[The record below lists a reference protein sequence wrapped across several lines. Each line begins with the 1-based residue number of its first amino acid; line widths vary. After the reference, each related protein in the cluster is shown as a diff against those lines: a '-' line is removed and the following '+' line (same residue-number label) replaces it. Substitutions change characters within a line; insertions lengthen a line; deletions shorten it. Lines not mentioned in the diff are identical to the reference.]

1 MRGLGRSIGL
11 ESWEKG
17 RNEGLGRSIGRMRGW
32 GEDRETQDSPIV
44 DKLISTNGGKGPP
57 SPRGI
62 EPDTGTFRLEPNAD
76 IFQRGLEKSAAFL
89 NRSNEIKLREVPGAV
104 LQAAADVPVSN
115 IEVPQDKA
123 PSNVPVESHNN
134 DERVSKTPSRNEE
147 RPALTSFTP
156 ACDVSAKDVSSAIKR
171 AKTVQCKQEIAD
183 VFCHQENGTLYTLR
197 LPNYCPNKGDDY
209 GKYYGCYRD
218 SKTSRD
224 LDGGMTELTDNSPQT
239 CIDHCYRSA
248 QKYAGLQYGK
258 ECWCGSS
265 YGRHSEKLDEAH
277 CFAKCPGNDSQTCGA
292 YLANKIYGTGVQD
305 VVRQDAP
312 LEYSPLEPGVPRV
325 TIVFVLTV
333 NGRAYRQITRLLRLI
348 YSPGHYYYI
357 HVDKRQEYLFR
368 ELLPLEERFSN
379 VYLTRER
386 FSTIWGGASLL
397 QAHLS
402 FLREL
407 IEDKKDWSWDYYI
420 NLSES
425 DYPVKPV
432 TDLVEYLTAYKGLNF
447 LRSFGKNV
455 PRFIK
460 KQGID
465 QTFHECEDHL
475 WRVAPRPLP
484 TGVIFDGGSDWI
496 GLFKEFAR
504 YALKSKDKLVTG
516 LKQYYKYSLLP
527 VESFFHMVLQNS
539 LFCSQ
544 SVDNNLHLTNWR
556 RKQGCKC
563 QYKHIVDWCG
573 CSPNNIKITDME
585 RLLHYDKKPMF
596 FARKFEAIVDQE
608 VINSVDVTFHGY
620 LYPGVPG
627 LSNYWQ
633 NVYHHLDKSTKVK
646 DAALTVYTSIQR
658 LATSFLLEAMPTCSL
673 KPLKLFETTVFN
685 EADHFHGLLVFF
697 SAQLQD
703 TGQAVTLEVHA
714 EPKHYYTQVDTKGQ
728 AARLQSLEV
737 GTDFDVKELIFR
749 NDGNLMGPFDE
760 ITLRHAWLPGNE
772 FSVSIAWVDPTNE
785 IAASYDVH
793 LPSAYHVGNQK
804 PFLNKPLR
812 PGIWKACIMIDLKL
826 VAYTQFLV
834 TPLTFLNNEP
844 ISVSDTLRS
853 HQGPNG
859 LYTSSDFSEFKPNL
873 HLSDDPKL
881 LEEARLNSKKT
892 GAELEQLV
900 DTLTRFFW
908 VVQNTCVTEA
918 VSACP
923 LLSPCKNTSWS
934 TQSPDPKSD
943 SRYIGT
949 KIPVVS

>member
-1 MRGLGRSIGL
+1 MRKLYTRASTTSL
-11 ESWEKG
+11 NNDDSLLPNVLPKEPANKAVQNQN
-17 RNEGLGRSIGRMRGW
+17 NE
-32 GEDRETQDSPIV
+32 T
-44 DKLISTNGGKGPP
+44 K
-57 SPRGI
+57 
-62 EPDTGTFRLEPNAD
+62 
-76 IFQRGLEKSAAFL
+76 FQ
-89 NRSNEIKLREVPGAV
+89 EVPGSDSPAAGDSPLTNIDV
-104 LQAAADVPVSN
+104 PQDHDFSKAPLEWRQHDQAAAEGN
-115 IEVPQDKA
+115 
-123 PSNVPVESHNN
+123 
-134 DERVSKTPSRNEE
+134 NEE
-147 RPALTSFTP
+147 QQKKPEPSLAQFSP
-156 ACDVSAKDVSSAIKR
+156 ACDVSAKDVASAIKR

-183 VFCHQENGTLYTLR
+183 VFCQQQNGTLYTIN
-197 LPNYCPNKGDDY
+197 LPNYCPNKGQDA
-209 GKYYGCYRD
+209 GHYYGCYRD
-218 SKTSRD
+218 SSSSRD
-224 LDGGMTELTDNSPQT
+224 LDGGMTELSDNTPQA

-265 YGRHSEKLDEAH
+265 YGKHSDKLDEAH
-277 CFAKCPGNDSQTCGA
+277 CFTKCPGDASQTCGA
-292 YLANKIYGTGVQD
+292 YLANKVYGTGVQE
-305 VVRQDAP
+305 VIRQDAP
-312 LEYSPLEPGVPRV
+312 LEYAPVEPDIPRV
-325 TIVFVLTV
+325 KIVFVLTV
-333 NGRAYRQITRLLRLI
+333 NGRAVRQVNRLLRLI
-348 YSPGHYYYI
+348 YSPSHYYYI

-368 ELLPLEERFSN
+368 ELRPLEDRFTN
-379 VYLTRER
+379 VHLTRQR

-402 FLREL
+402 FLTEL
-407 IEDKKDWSWDYYI
+407 FEDKKNWTWDYYI

-432 TDLVEYLTAYKGLNF
+432 SDLVEYLTAYKGFNF

-484 TGVIFDGGSDWI
+484 SGVIFDGGSDWI
-496 GLFKEFAR
+496 GLFREFAR
-504 YALKSKDKLVTG
+504 YALNSKDKLVTG

-573 CSPNNIKITDME
+573 CSPNNIKISDME

-620 LYPGVPG
+620 LYSGVQS

-633 NVYHHLDKSTKVK
+633 NVYHHLDKNTKVK
-646 DAALTVYTSIQR
+646 DAALTIYSSIERIASSLLDKTMTSC
-658 LATSFLLEAMPTCSL
+658 AL
-673 KPLKLFETTVFN
+673 KPFKLLETTVFN
-685 EADHFHGLLVFF
+685 EADHFHGLLVLF
-697 SAQLQD
+697 SAQLQS
-703 TGQAVTLEVHA
+703 TGQVVTLEVHA
-714 EPKHYYTQVDTKGQ
+714 EPQHYYSVVDNKGK

-749 NDGNLMGPFDE
+749 NDGNLIGPFDE
-760 ITLRHAWLPGNE
+760 ITLRHAWLPGTE

-793 LPSAYHVGNQK
+793 IPSVYHVGNQK

-812 PGIWKACIMIDLKL
+812 PGMWKSCVMIDLKL
-826 VAYTQFLV
+826 VACTQFLV
-834 TPLTFLNNEP
+834 TPLTFYNNRP
-844 ISVSDTLRS
+844 ISSSEARRA

-859 LYTSSDFSEFKPNL
+859 LYTSTDFSEFKPNL
-873 HLSDDPKL
+873 NLNDDPKL
-881 LEEARLNSKKT
+881 ISEANINSRKT
-892 GAELEQLV
+892 GPELAQWV
-900 DTLTRFFW
+900 DMLAKFFW
-908 VVQNTCVTEA
+908 VVQNTCVTEF

-923 LLSPCKNTSWS
+923 MLVPCQNVSWS
-934 TQSPDPKSD
+934 SRSPDLKSD
-943 SRYIGT
+943 TRYIGA